1 MRYRVLEIKIT
12 QAAFFCPWIFAE
24 IGNECLAPNIAKK
37 EKQKK
42 TNISPEITN
51 GVHFARTNFMRV
63 FLCICIHKFIK
74 EKIPLT

>member
-12 QAAFFCPWIFAE
+12 QAASFSPWIFC
-24 IGNECLAPNIAKK
+24 NKCLALNIAKK

-51 GVHFARTNFMRV
+51 GVHFARTNFMRI
-63 FLCICIHKFIK
+63 FMHLY
-74 EKIPLT
+74 P